1 MNKKLVAALTL
12 SALLLSTNSFAA
24 NETQKLDAI
33 KKLGLK
39 IDQSIN
45 KSNLK
50 DEIKLQNG
58 ITLKFDKEGKLIGID
73 ALSSTEKLLSGK
85 SDANFEDYLNSTISK
100 LQKDGYIP
108 KEYKL
113 VDKQD
118 ILDNGYKVVFEK
130 ENSFNVKNP
139 YNIITVS
146 FDKKTN
152 ELKTFNKIEKFE
164 VTKAPSVKIEDAK
177 KVAIEKLKGIKDF
190 DETKI
195 KSETTVVD
203 IDKLPTKFTQN
214 KGLAVSHVFEY
225 EGTKVYVDANTKEL
239 LGADKLKSNDDTQ
252 SKKQY
257 LVSRIYG
264 KDRIDTSIQ
273 IAKSYIKTSEFA
285 ILANQNNFPDSLSAT
300 VLSKKYNAPI
310 LLTDAIKADKGLIQ
324 EIKRLQTKYFVKI
337 GGEKSISNEVATQL
351 LPKESKVKSYKGADR
366 YATNAEII
374 KEFKDADTCIIAS
387 GENFADSLSIGAF
400 ATKNG
405 YPIVLVQKDKIND
418 VTKQALK
425 DSKIKKCY
433 IVGGENSVSKSLEK
447 ELPQVIE
454 RISGNDRYETSL
466 KIADKFYKDA
476 QGAYLASGEVFADSL
491 AINPIAAR
499 FDVPLIL
506 TPKDKLPQK
515 TQQYLEKSKIV
526 QVAIIGGEKTVSK
539 QIQQELAKTNPNV
552 ATSVTFTYTKDGK
565 KITRELTNAE
575 ANELAK
581 LMNENKKHVTGE
593 RLKSIF
599 DNYFTLVGANGKTKV
614 AVSVNIDKDE
624 VVIDDAI
631 LEKGAKLNK
640 DNDLAKQYIKFIENL
655 QQN

>member
-39 IDQSIN
+39 IDQSID

-58 ITLKFDKEGKLIGID
+58 VTLKFDKEGKLIGIN

-85 SDANFEDYLNSTISK
+85 SNDKFEDYLNSTISK

-113 VDKQD
+113 VDQQD

-152 ELKTFNKIEKFE
+152 ELKTFNKIEEFE
-164 VTKAPSVKIEDAK
+164 VAKAPSAKLEDAK

-214 KGLAVSHVFEY
+214 KGLTVSHVFEY

-239 LGADKLKSNDDTQ
+239 LGADKLKSNADTQ

-257 LVSRIYG
+257 VVSRIYG

-310 LLTDAIKADKGLIQ
+310 LLTDAIKAEKSLIQ

-351 LPKESKVKSYKGADR
+351 LPKGSKVKSYKGADR

-387 GENFADSLSIGAF
+387 GENFADSLSIGVF

-433 IVGGENSVSKSLEK
+433 IIGGENSVSKSLEK

-454 RISGNDRYETSL
+454 RIAGNDRYETSL

-515 TQQYLEKSKIV
+515 TLEYLDNSKIV

-539 QIQQELAKTNPNV
+539 QIQQGLAKTNPNV
-552 ATSVTFTYTKDGK
+552 ATSVKFTYTKDGK
-565 KITRELTNAE
+565 KVTRELTNAE

-614 AVSVNIDKDE
+614 AVSVNIEKDE

>member
-1 MNKKLVAALTL
+1 MNKKILAGVLLT
-12 SALLLSTNSFAA
+12 SLLIGSNSFAA
-24 NETQKLDAI
+24 NETKKLDAI
-33 KKLGLK
+33 EKLGLK
-39 IDQSIN
+39 IDQSID
-45 KSNLK
+45 KTNLA
-50 DEIKLQNG
+50 DEIKLQNK
-58 ITLKFDKEGKLIGID
+58 ITLKFDKEGKLIGIN

-85 SDANFEDYLNSTISK
+85 SDDKFEDYLNSTISK
-100 LQKDGYIP
+100 LKKEGYIP

-152 ELKTFNKIEKFE
+152 ELKTFNRIGDFE
-164 VTKAPSVKIEDAK
+164 VTKKPTAKLEDAK

-190 DETKI
+190 DETKV
-195 KSETTVVD
+195 KSETSVIN
-203 IDKLPTKFTQN
+203 IDNLPTKLTQN
-214 KGLAVSHVFEY
+214 KGLVVAYVFEY
-225 EGTKVYVDANTKEL
+225 EDTKVYVDANTKEL
-239 LGADKLKSNDDTQ
+239 LGADKLKSNGNTQ
-252 SKKQY
+252 STKPY

-310 LLTDAIKADKGLIQ
+310 LLTDSKVADKSLIQ

-337 GGEKSISNEVATQL
+337 GGEKSISNEVAKQL
-351 LPKESKVKSYKGADR
+351 LPEKSKVRSFKGADR

-387 GENFADSLSIGAF
+387 GENFADSLSIGAY

-405 YPIVLVQKDKIND
+405 YPIVLVQKNKIND

-433 IVGGENSVSKSLEK
+433 IVGGENSVSKSLEN

-454 RISGNDRYETSL
+454 RIAGNDRYETSL

-476 QGAYLASGEVFADSL
+476 EGAYLASGEVFADSL
-491 AINPIAAR
+491 AINPIAAK

-515 TQQYLEKSKIV
+515 TLEYLEKSKII

-539 QIQQELAKTNPNV
+539 QIQQELAKNNQEV
-552 ATSVTFTYTKDGK
+552 ATTVTFTYTKDGK
-565 KITRELTNAE
+565 KVTRELTNAE

-581 LMNENKKHVTGE
+581 LMKEHDKYVKDQ

-599 DNYFTLVGANGKTKV
+599 DNYFTLVGANGRTKV
-614 AVSVNIDKDE
+614 AVSVNIEKDG

-631 LEKGAKLNK
+631 LEKGATLNK
-640 DNDLAKQYIKFIENL
+640 DNELAKQYIKFIKNL
-655 QQN
+655 KQN

>member
-1 MNKKLVAALTL
+1 MNKKIIAGLMITATF
-12 SALLLSTNSFAA
+12 LSTTSLAS
-24 NETQKLDAI
+24 NES
-33 KKLGLK
+33 KKLETLKNFDLK
-39 IDQSIN
+39 IDEQID
-45 KSNLK
+45 KTNLK
-50 DEIKLQNG
+50 DEIVLQNG
-58 ITLKFDKEGKLIGID
+58 VRLKFDEKGNLIEYD
-73 ALSSTEKLLSGK
+73 ALNNTAKIRTRSV
-85 SDANFEDYLNSTISK
+85 DAKFEDYLNSTIAK

-152 ELKTFNKIEKFE
+152 ELKTFNKIGDFE
-164 VTKAPSVKIEDAK
+164 VTKKPTIKIEDAK
-177 KVAIEKLKGIKDF
+177 KVAIEKLKSIKDF

-195 KSETTVVD
+195 KSETSVIN
-203 IDKLPTKFTQN
+203 IDNLPTKFTKN
-214 KGLAVSHVFEY
+214 KGLVVAYVFEY
-225 EGTKVYVDANTKEL
+225 EDTKVYVDANTKEL
-239 LGADKLKSNDDTQ
+239 LGADKLKSNGNTK
-252 SKKQY
+252 STKPY
-257 LVSRIYG
+257 VVSRIYG

-300 VLSKKYNAPI
+300 VLSKKFNAPI
-310 LLTDAIKADKGLIQ
+310 LLTDSKVADKSLIQ

-337 GGEKSISNEVATQL
+337 GGEKSISNEVAKQL
-351 LPKESKVKSYKGADR
+351 LPEKSKVRSFKGADR

-387 GENFADSLSIGAF
+387 GENFADSLSIGAY

-405 YPIVLVQKDKIND
+405 YPIVLVQKNKIND

-454 RISGNDRYETSL
+454 RIAGNDRYETSL

-476 QGAYLASGEVFADSL
+476 EGAYLASGEVFADSL
-491 AINPIAAR
+491 AINPIAAK

-515 TQQYLEKSKIV
+515 TQEYLDNSKIV

-539 QIQQELAKTNPNV
+539 QIQQELAKNNQEV
-552 ATSVTFTYTKDGK
+552 ATTVTFTYTKDGK
-565 KITRELTNAE
+565 KVTRELTNAE

-581 LMNENKKHVTGE
+581 LMNEHDKYVKDQ

-599 DNYFTLVGANGKTKV
+599 NNYFTLVGANGRTKV
-614 AVSVNIDKDE
+614 AVSVNIEKDE

-631 LEKGAKLNK
+631 LEKGATLNK
-640 DNDLAKQYIKFIENL
+640 DNELAKQYIKFIENL
-655 QQN
+655 KQN

>member
-1 MNKKLVAALTL
+1 MNKKIIAGLMITATF
-12 SALLLSTNSFAA
+12 LSTTSLAS
-24 NETQKLDAI
+24 NES
-33 KKLGLK
+33 KKLETLKNFDLK
-39 IDQSIN
+39 IDEQID
-45 KSNLK
+45 KTNLK
-50 DEIKLQNG
+50 DEIVLQNG
-58 ITLKFDKEGKLIGID
+58 VRLKFDEKGNLIEYD
-73 ALSSTEKLLSGK
+73 ALNNTAKIRTRSV
-85 SDANFEDYLNSTISK
+85 DAKFEDYLNSTISK

-130 ENSFNVKNP
+130 ENSYNIKNP
-139 YNIITVS
+139 YNIITIS

-152 ELKTFNKIEKFE
+152 ELKTFNKIGDFE
-164 VTKAPSVKIEDAK
+164 ITKAPSVKIEDAK

-190 DETKI
+190 DETKV

-214 KGLAVSHVFEY
+214 KGLKVSYVFEY

-257 LVSRIYG
+257 VVSRIYG

-310 LLTDAIKADKGLIQ
+310 LLTDAIKADKSLIQ
-324 EIKRLQTKYFVKI
+324 EIKRLQTKNFIKI
-337 GGEKSISNEVATQL
+337 GGENSISNKVATEL
-351 LPKESKVKSYKGADR
+351 LPEGSKVRSFKGADR

-425 DSKIKKCY
+425 NSKIKKCY
-433 IVGGENSVSKSLEK
+433 IVGGEKSVSKSLEK
-447 ELPQVIE
+447 DLPQVTE
-454 RISGNDRYETSL
+454 RIAGNDRYETSL

-476 QGAYLASGEVFADSL
+476 QGAFLASGEVFADSL
-491 AINPIAAR
+491 AINPIAAK
-499 FDVPLIL
+499 FDAPLIL
-506 TPKDKLPQK
+506 TPKVKLPQK
-515 TQQYLEKSKIV
+515 TQEYLENSKIV
-526 QVAIIGGEKTVSK
+526 QIAIIGGEKTVSK
-539 QIQQELAKTNPNV
+539 QIQQELSKNNQEV

-565 KITRELTNAE
+565 KVTRELTNAE
-575 ANELAK
+575 TNELAK
-581 LMNENKKHVTGE
+581 LMNENKKYVTGE

-599 DNYFTLVGANGKTKV
+599 DNYFTLVGNNGKRKV
-614 AVSVNIDKDE
+614 AVSVNIEKDQ

-640 DNDLAKQYIKFIENL
+640 DNNLAKQYIKFIENL

>member
-1 MNKKLVAALTL
+1 MNKKILAGVLLT
-12 SALLLSTNSFAA
+12 SLLIGTNSFAA
-24 NETQKLDAI
+24 NETKKIDTLEDFGLKLDS
-33 KKLGLK
+33 KLDK
-39 IDQSIN
+39 T
-45 KSNLK
+45 NLA
-50 DEIKLQNG
+50 DEIKLENG
-58 ITLKFDKEGKLIGID
+58 VTLKFDKDGKLIGIN

-85 SDANFEDYLNSTISK
+85 SDEKFEDYKNKTLDMLK
-100 LQKDGYIP
+100 KEGYIP

-113 VDKQD
+113 VDEQD

-164 VTKAPSVKIEDAK
+164 VTKAPTAKLADAK
-177 KVAIEKLKGIKDF
+177 KVAIEKLKSIKDF
-190 DETKI
+190 DETKV
-195 KSETTVVD
+195 KSETSVIN
-203 IDKLPTKFTQN
+203 IDNLPTKFTKN
-214 KGLAVSHVFEY
+214 KGLVVAYVFEY

-239 LGADKLKSNDDTQ
+239 LGADKLKSNADTQ
-252 SKKQY
+252 STKPY
-257 LVSRIYG
+257 VVSRIYG

-300 VLSKKYNAPI
+300 VLSKKFNAPI
-310 LLTDAIKADKGLIQ
+310 LLTDAKKSDKSLIQ

-337 GGEKSISNEVATQL
+337 GGEKSISNEVAKQL
-351 LPKESKVKSYKGADR
+351 LPEKSKVRSFKGADR

-387 GENFADSLSIGAF
+387 GENFADSLSIGAY

-405 YPIVLVQKDKIND
+405 YPIVLVQKNKIND

-454 RISGNDRYETSL
+454 RIAGNDRYETSL

-476 QGAYLASGEVFADSL
+476 EGAYLASGEVFADSL
-491 AINPIAAR
+491 AINPIAAK

-515 TQQYLEKSKIV
+515 TLEYLEKSKII

-539 QIQQELAKTNPNV
+539 QIQQELAKNNQEV
-552 ATSVTFTYTKDGK
+552 ATTVTFTYTKDGK
-565 KITRELTNAE
+565 KVTRELTNAE

-581 LMNENKKHVTGE
+581 LMNEHDKYVKDQ

-599 DNYFTLVGANGKTKV
+599 NNYFTLVGANGRTKV
-614 AVSVNIDKDE
+614 AVSVNIEKDE
-624 VVIDDAI
+624 VEIDDAI
-631 LEKGAKLNK
+631 TEKGAILNK
-640 DNDLAKQYIKFIENL
+640 DNGLAKQYIKFIENL
-655 QQN
+655 KQN

>member
-1 MNKKLVAALTL
+1 MNKKILAGVLLT
-12 SALLLSTNSFAA
+12 SLLIGTNSFAA
-24 NETQKLDAI
+24 NETKKIDTLEDFGLKLDS
-33 KKLGLK
+33 KLDK
-39 IDQSIN
+39 T
-45 KSNLK
+45 NLA
-50 DEIKLQNG
+50 DEIKLENG
-58 ITLKFDKEGKLIGID
+58 VTLKFDKDGKLVLLDG
-73 ALSSTEKLLSGK
+73 LSAKADILKAK
-85 SDANFEDYLNSTISK
+85 SDEKFEDYLNNTIAK

-130 ENSFNVKNP
+130 ENSYNIKNP
-139 YNIITVS
+139 YNIITIS

-152 ELKTFNKIEKFE
+152 ELKTFNKIGNFE
-164 VTKAPSVKIEDAK
+164 VTKAPTVKLEDAK
-177 KVAIEKLKGIKDF
+177 KVAIEKLKSIKDF

-214 KGLAVSHVFEY
+214 KGLKVSYVFEY

-239 LGADKLKSNDDTQ
+239 LGADKLKSNDNTQ
-252 SKKQY
+252 STKPY
-257 LVSRIYG
+257 VVSRIYG

-310 LLTDAIKADKGLIQ
+310 LLTDAIRADKSLIQ

-337 GGEKSISNEVATQL
+337 GGEKSISNEVAKQL
-351 LPKESKVKSYKGADR
+351 LPEKSKVRSFKGADR

-387 GENFADSLSIGAF
+387 GENFADSLSIGAY

-433 IVGGENSVSKSLEK
+433 IVGGENSISKSLEK

-454 RISGNDRYETSL
+454 RIAGNDRYETSL

-476 QGAYLASGEVFADSL
+476 EGAYLASGEVFADSL
-491 AINPIAAR
+491 AINPIAAK

-515 TQQYLEKSKIV
+515 TLKYLEKSKII

-539 QIQQELAKTNPNV
+539 QIQQELAKNNQEV
-552 ATSVTFTYTKDGK
+552 ATTVTFTYTKDGK
-565 KITRELTNAE
+565 KVTRELTNAE

-581 LMNENKKHVTGE
+581 LMNEHDKYVKDQ

-599 DNYFTLVGANGKTKV
+599 DNYFTLVGANGRTKV
-614 AVSVNIDKDE
+614 AVSVNIEKNE

-631 LEKGAKLNK
+631 NEKGATLNK
-640 DNDLAKQYIKFIENL
+640 DNELAKQYIKFIENL
-655 QQN
+655 KQN

>member
-1 MNKKLVAALTL
+1 MNKKILAGVLLT
-12 SALLLSTNSFAA
+12 SLLIGTNSFAA
-24 NETQKLDAI
+24 NETKKIDTLEDFGLKLDS
-33 KKLGLK
+33 KLDK
-39 IDQSIN
+39 T
-45 KSNLK
+45 NLA
-50 DEIKLQNG
+50 DEIKLENG
-58 ITLKFDKEGKLIGID
+58 VTLKFDKDGKLVLLDG
-73 ALSSTEKLLSGK
+73 LSAKADILKAK
-85 SDANFEDYLNSTISK
+85 SDEKFEDYKNKTLDMLK
-100 LQKDGYIP
+100 KEGYIP

-152 ELKTFNKIEKFE
+152 ELKTFNRIGDFE
-164 VTKAPSVKIEDAK
+164 VTKAPTVKLADAK
-177 KVAIEKLKGIKDF
+177 KVAIEKLKSIKDF

-195 KSETTVVD
+195 KSETSVIN
-203 IDKLPTKFTQN
+203 IDNLPTKFTKN
-214 KGLAVSHVFEY
+214 KGLVVAYVFEY

-239 LGADKLKSNDDTQ
+239 LGADKLKSNSNTQ
-252 SKKQY
+252 STKPY
-257 LVSRIYG
+257 VVSRIYG

-300 VLSKKYNAPI
+300 VLSKKFNAPI
-310 LLTDAIKADKGLIQ
+310 LLTDSKVADKSLIQ

-337 GGEKSISNEVATQL
+337 GGEKSISNEVAKQL
-351 LPKESKVKSYKGADR
+351 LPEKSKVRSFKGADR

-387 GENFADSLSIGAF
+387 GENFADSLSIGAY

-405 YPIVLVQKDKIND
+405 YPIVLVQKNKIND

-454 RISGNDRYETSL
+454 RIAGNDRYETSL

-476 QGAYLASGEVFADSL
+476 EGAYLASGEVFADSL
-491 AINPIAAR
+491 AINPIAAK

-515 TQQYLEKSKIV
+515 TLEYLEKSKII

-539 QIQQELAKTNPNV
+539 QIQQELAKNNQEVVKT
-552 ATSVTFTYTKDGK
+552 VTFTYTKNGK
-565 KITRELTNAE
+565 KVTRELTNAE

-581 LMNENKKHVTGE
+581 LMNEHDKYVKDQ

-599 DNYFTLVGANGKTKV
+599 DNYFTLVGANGRTKV
-614 AVSVNIDKDE
+614 AVSVNIEKNE

-631 LEKGAKLNK
+631 LKKGATLNK
-640 DNDLAKQYIKFIENL
+640 DNELAKQYIKFIENL
-655 QQN
+655 KQN

>member
-1 MNKKLVAALTL
+1 MNKKILAGVLLT
-12 SALLLSTNSFAA
+12 SLLIGTNSFAA
-24 NETQKLDAI
+24 NETKKIDTLEDFGLKLDS
-33 KKLGLK
+33 KLDK
-39 IDQSIN
+39 T
-45 KSNLK
+45 NLA
-50 DEIKLQNG
+50 DEIKLENG
-58 ITLKFDKEGKLIGID
+58 VTLKFDKDGKLIGIN

-85 SDANFEDYLNSTISK
+85 SDEKFEDYKNKTLDMLK
-100 LQKDGYIP
+100 KEDYIP

-113 VDKQD
+113 VDEQD

-139 YNIITVS
+139 YNIITIS

-164 VTKAPSVKIEDAK
+164 VTKAPTAKLADAK
-177 KVAIEKLKGIKDF
+177 KVAIEKLKSIKDF
-190 DETKI
+190 DETKV
-195 KSETTVVD
+195 KSETSVIN
-203 IDKLPTKFTQN
+203 IDNLPTKFTKN
-214 KGLAVSHVFEY
+214 KGLVVAYVFEY
-225 EGTKVYVDANTKEL
+225 EDTKVYVDANTKEL
-239 LGADKLKSNDDTQ
+239 LGADKLKSNDNTQ
-252 SKKQY
+252 STKPY
-257 LVSRIYG
+257 VVSRIYG

-310 LLTDAIKADKGLIQ
+310 LLTDAKKSDKSLIQ

-337 GGEKSISNEVATQL
+337 GGEKSISNEVAKQL
-351 LPKESKVKSYKGADR
+351 LPEKSKVRSFKGADR

-387 GENFADSLSIGAF
+387 GENFADSLSIGAY

-405 YPIVLVQKDKIND
+405 YPIVLVQKNKIND

-454 RISGNDRYETSL
+454 RIAGNDRYETSL

-476 QGAYLASGEVFADSL
+476 EGAYLASGEVFADSL
-491 AINPIAAR
+491 AINPIAAK

-515 TQQYLEKSKIV
+515 TLEYLEKSKII
-526 QVAIIGGEKTVSK
+526 QVAIIGGQKTVSK
-539 QIQQELAKTNPNV
+539 QIQQKLAKNNQEV
-552 ATSVTFTYTKDGK
+552 ATTVTFTYTKDGK
-565 KITRELTNAE
+565 KVTRELTNAE

-581 LMNENKKHVTGE
+581 LMNEHDKYVKDQ

-599 DNYFTLVGANGKTKV
+599 NSYFTLVGANGRTKV
-614 AVSVNIDKDE
+614 AVSVNIEKDE

-631 LEKGAKLNK
+631 AEKGATLNK
-640 DNDLAKQYIKFIENL
+640 DNELAKQYIKFIKNL
-655 QQN
+655 KQN

>member
-39 IDQSIN
+39 IDQSID

-58 ITLKFDKEGKLIGID
+58 ITLKFDKDGKLIGIN

-85 SDANFEDYLNSTISK
+85 SDEKFEDYKNKTLDMLK
-100 LQKDGYIP
+100 KEGYIP

-113 VDKQD
+113 VDEQD

-164 VTKAPSVKIEDAK
+164 VTKAPTAKLEDAK

-214 KGLAVSHVFEY
+214 NGLKVSYVFEY

-239 LGADKLKSNDDTQ
+239 LGADKLKSNADTQ

-257 LVSRIYG
+257 VVSRIYG

-310 LLTDAIKADKGLIQ
+310 LLTDAIKADKSLIQ

-337 GGEKSISNEVATQL
+337 GGEKSISNEVAKQL
-351 LPKESKVKSYKGADR
+351 LPEKSKVRSFKGSDR

-387 GENFADSLSIGAF
+387 GEIFADSLSIGAF

-454 RISGNDRYETSL
+454 RIAGNDRYETSL

-515 TQQYLEKSKIV
+515 TQEYLENSKIV
-526 QVAIIGGEKTVSK
+526 QIAIIGGEKTVSK

-552 ATSVTFTYTKDGK
+552 ATSVKFTYTKDSK
-565 KITRELTNAE
+565 KVTRKLTNAE

-581 LMNENKKHVTGE
+581 LMNEHDKYVKDK

-599 DNYFTLVGANGKTKV
+599 DNYFTLVGANGRTKV
-614 AVSVNIDKDE
+614 AVSVNIEKNE

-631 LEKGAKLNK
+631 NEKGATLNK
-640 DNDLAKQYIKFIENL
+640 DNELAKQYIKFIENL
-655 QQN
+655 KQN

>member
-1 MNKKLVAALTL
+1 MNKKIVAALTL
-12 SALLLSTNSFAA
+12 SALLLSTNSFAS
-24 NETQKLDAI
+24 NEKQKLDAI
-33 KKLGLK
+33 EKLGLK
-39 IDQSIN
+39 IDQSID
-45 KSNLK
+45 KTNLA

-58 ITLKFDKEGKLIGID
+58 ITLKFDKEGKLVGID

-85 SDANFEDYLNSTISK
+85 SDDKFEDYLNNTIAK
-100 LQKDGYIP
+100 LKKDGYIP
-108 KEYKL
+108 EGYKL

-164 VTKAPSVKIEDAK
+164 VTKAPSVKLEDAK
-177 KVAIEKLKGIKDF
+177 KIAIEKLKSIKDF
-190 DETKI
+190 DETKVE
-195 KSETTVVD
+195 SETTVVD
-203 IDKLPTKFTQN
+203 IDKLPTKFAQN
-214 KGLAVSHVFEY
+214 KGLKVSYVFEY
-225 EGTKVYVDANTKEL
+225 EGTKVYVDANTNEL
-239 LGADKLKSNDDTQ
+239 LGADKLKSDDNTQ
-252 SKKQY
+252 STKQY
-257 LVSRIYG
+257 VVSRING

-273 IAKSYIKTSEFA
+273 IAKSYIKSSEFA

-310 LLTDAIKADKGLIQ
+310 LLTDATTADKGLIQ

-337 GGEKSISNEVATQL
+337 GGEKSINNEVATQL
-351 LPKESKVKSYKGADR
+351 LPEGSKVKSYKGADR

-387 GENFADSLSIGAF
+387 GENFADSLSIGAY

-405 YPIVLVQKDKIND
+405 YPIVLVQKNKIND

-454 RISGNDRYETSL
+454 RIAGNDRYETSL

-515 TQQYLEKSKIV
+515 TQQYLENSKII

-539 QIQQELAKTNPNV
+539 EIQQELAKNNPNV
-552 ATSVTFTYTKDGK
+552 ATSVKLTYTKDGK
-565 KITRELTNAE
+565 KVTRELTNAE

-599 DNYFTLVGANGKTKV
+599 DNYFTLVAANGKTKV
-614 AVSVNIDKDE
+614 AVSVNIEKDG

-631 LEKGAKLNK
+631 LEKGATLNK

-655 QQN
+655 HQN

>member
-12 SALLLSTNSFAA
+12 SALLLSTNSFAS

-39 IDQSIN
+39 IDQSID

-58 ITLKFDKEGKLIGID
+58 ITLKFDKEGKLIGIN

-85 SDANFEDYLNSTISK
+85 SNDKFEDYLNSTISK

-108 KEYKL
+108 EGYKL
-113 VDKQD
+113 VDRQD

-152 ELKTFNKIEKFE
+152 ELKTFNKIEEFE
-164 VTKAPSVKIEDAK
+164 VTKAPTIKIEDAK
-177 KVAIEKLKGIKDF
+177 KIAIEKLKGIKDF
-190 DETKI
+190 DETKV

-214 KGLAVSHVFEY
+214 KGLKVSYVFEY

-239 LGADKLKSNDDTQ
+239 LGADKLKSNANTQ
-252 SKKQY
+252 STKQY
-257 LVSRIYG
+257 VVSRIYG

-310 LLTDAIKADKGLIQ
+310 LLTDAIKADKSLIQ

-337 GGEKSISNEVATQL
+337 GGEKSISNEVAIQL
-351 LPKESKVKSYKGADR
+351 LPEKSKVKSYKGADR

-387 GENFADSLSIGAF
+387 GENFADSLSIGAY

-454 RISGNDRYETSL
+454 RIAGNDRYETSL

-515 TQQYLEKSKIV
+515 TQEYLDNSKIV
-526 QVAIIGGEKTVSK
+526 QIAIIGGEKTVSK

-552 ATSVTFTYTKDGK
+552 ATSVKFTYTKDGK

-581 LMNENKKHVTGE
+581 LMNEHEKYVTGE

-614 AVSVNIDKDE
+614 AVSVNIEKDE

-631 LEKGAKLNK
+631 LKKGATLNK

>member
-12 SALLLSTNSFAA
+12 SALLLSTNSFAS
-24 NETQKLDAI
+24 NEKQKLDAI
-33 KKLGLK
+33 EKLGLK
-39 IDQSIN
+39 IDQSID
-45 KSNLK
+45 KTNLA

-58 ITLKFDKEGKLIGID
+58 ITLKFDKEGKLVGID

-85 SDANFEDYLNSTISK
+85 SDDKFEDYLNNTIAK
-100 LQKDGYIP
+100 LKKDGYIP
-108 KEYKL
+108 EGYKL

-164 VTKAPSVKIEDAK
+164 VTKAPSVKLEDAK
-177 KVAIEKLKGIKDF
+177 KIAIEKLKSIKDF
-190 DETKI
+190 DETKVE
-195 KSETTVVD
+195 SETTVVD
-203 IDKLPTKFTQN
+203 IDKLPTKFAQN
-214 KGLAVSHVFEY
+214 KGLKVSYVFEY
-225 EGTKVYVDANTKEL
+225 EGTKVYVDANTNEL
-239 LGADKLKSNDDTQ
+239 LGADKLKSDDNTQ
-252 SKKQY
+252 STKQY
-257 LVSRIYG
+257 VVSRING

-273 IAKSYIKTSEFA
+273 IAKSYIKSSEFA

-310 LLTDAIKADKGLIQ
+310 LLTDATTADKGLIQ

-351 LPKESKVKSYKGADR
+351 LPEGSKVKSYKGADR

-387 GENFADSLSIGAF
+387 GENFADSLSIGAY

-405 YPIVLVQKDKIND
+405 YPIVLVQKNKIND

-454 RISGNDRYETSL
+454 RIAGNDRYETSL

-515 TQQYLEKSKIV
+515 TQQYLENSKII

-539 QIQQELAKTNPNV
+539 EIQQELAKNNPNV
-552 ATSVTFTYTKDGK
+552 ATSVKLTYTKDGK
-565 KITRELTNAE
+565 KVTRELTNAE

-599 DNYFTLVGANGKTKV
+599 DNYFTLVAANGKTKV
-614 AVSVNIDKDE
+614 AVSVNIEKDG

-631 LEKGAKLNK
+631 LEKGATLNK

-655 QQN
+655 HQN

>member
-1 MNKKLVAALTL
+1 MNKKIVAALTL

-24 NETQKLDAI
+24 NETQKLDAM

-39 IDQSIN
+39 INQSID
-45 KSNLK
+45 KTNLA

-58 ITLKFDKEGKLIGID
+58 ITLKFDKEGKLIGIN

-85 SDANFEDYLNSTISK
+85 SNDKFEDYLNSTISK

-113 VDKQD
+113 VDQQD

-152 ELKTFNKIEKFE
+152 ELKTFNKIEEFE
-164 VTKAPSVKIEDAK
+164 VTKKPTIKIEDAK
-177 KVAIEKLKGIKDF
+177 KVAIEKLKSIKDF
-190 DETKI
+190 DETKV
-195 KSETTVVD
+195 KSETSVIN
-203 IDKLPTKFTQN
+203 IDNLPTKFTQN
-214 KGLAVSHVFEY
+214 KGLKVSYVFEY

-239 LGADKLKSNDDTQ
+239 LGADKLKSNADTQ

-257 LVSRIYG
+257 VVSRIYG

-310 LLTDAIKADKGLIQ
+310 LLTDAIKADKSLIQ

-337 GGEKSISNEVATQL
+337 GGEKSISNEVAKQL
-351 LPKESKVKSYKGADR
+351 LPEKSKVRSFKGADR

-447 ELPQVIE
+447 ELPKVIE
-454 RISGNDRYETSL
+454 RIAGNDRYETSL
-466 KIADKFYKDA
+466 KIADKFYKNA

-515 TQQYLEKSKIV
+515 TLEYLGKSKII

-552 ATSVTFTYTKDGK
+552 ATTVTFTYKKDGK
-565 KITRELTNAE
+565 KVTRELTNAE
-575 ANELAK
+575 ANQLAK
-581 LMNENKKHVTGE
+581 LMNEHEKYVTGE

-599 DNYFTLVGANGKTKV
+599 DNYFTLVGANGRTKV
-614 AVSVNIDKDE
+614 AVSVNIGKDE

-631 LEKGAKLNK
+631 LEKGATLNK
-640 DNDLAKQYIKFIENL
+640 DNELAKQYIKFIENL

>member
-1 MNKKLVAALTL
+1 MNKKILAGVLLT
-12 SALLLSTNSFAA
+12 SLLIGTNSFAA
-24 NETQKLDAI
+24 NETKKIDTLEDFGLKLDS
-33 KKLGLK
+33 KLDK
-39 IDQSIN
+39 T
-45 KSNLK
+45 NLA
-50 DEIKLQNG
+50 DEIKLENG
-58 ITLKFDKEGKLIGID
+58 VTLKFDKDGKLIGIN

-85 SDANFEDYLNSTISK
+85 SDEKFEDYKNKTLDMLK
-100 LQKDGYIP
+100 KEGYIP

-113 VDKQD
+113 VDEQD

-164 VTKAPSVKIEDAK
+164 VTNAPTAKLEDAK
-177 KVAIEKLKGIKDF
+177 KVAIEKLKSIKGF
-190 DETKI
+190 DETKV
-195 KSETTVVD
+195 KSETSVIN
-203 IDKLPTKFTQN
+203 IDNLPTKFTKN
-214 KGLAVSHVFEY
+214 KGLVVAYVFEY

-239 LGADKLKSNDDTQ
+239 LGADKLKSTANTQ
-252 SKKQY
+252 STKPY
-257 LVSRIYG
+257 VVSRIYG

-300 VLSKKYNAPI
+300 VLSKKFNAPI
-310 LLTDAIKADKGLIQ
+310 LLTDAKKSDKSLIQ

-337 GGEKSISNEVATQL
+337 GGEKSISNEVAKQL
-351 LPKESKVKSYKGADR
+351 LPEKSKVRSFKGADR

-387 GENFADSLSIGAF
+387 GENFADSLSIGAY

-405 YPIVLVQKDKIND
+405 YPIVLVQKNKIND

-454 RISGNDRYETSL
+454 RIAGNDRYETSL

-476 QGAYLASGEVFADSL
+476 EGAYLASGEVFADSL
-491 AINPIAAR
+491 AINPIAAK

-515 TQQYLEKSKIV
+515 TLEYLEKSKII

-539 QIQQELAKTNPNV
+539 QIQQELAKNNQEV
-552 ATSVTFTYTKDGK
+552 ATTVTFTYTKDGK
-565 KITRELTNAE
+565 KVTRELTNSE
-575 ANELAK
+575 ANQLAK
-581 LMNENKKHVTGE
+581 LMNEHDKYVKDQ

-599 DNYFTLVGANGKTKV
+599 DNYFTLVGANGRTKV
-614 AVSVNIDKDE
+614 AVSVNIEKDE

-631 LEKGAKLNK
+631 NEKGATLKK
-640 DNDLAKQYIKFIENL
+640 DNELAKQYIKFIEKL
-655 QQN
+655 KQN

>member
-1 MNKKLVAALTL
+1 MNKKILAGVLLT
-12 SALLLSTNSFAA
+12 SLLIGTNSFAA
-24 NETQKLDAI
+24 NEKQKLDAI
-33 KKLGLK
+33 EKLGLK
-39 IDQSIN
+39 IDQSID
-45 KSNLK
+45 KTNLA
-50 DEIKLQNG
+50 DEIKLQNK
-58 ITLKFDKEGKLIGID
+58 ITLKFDKDGKLIGID

-85 SDANFEDYLNSTISK
+85 SNAKFEDYLNSTISK

-130 ENSFNVKNP
+130 ENSYNIKNP

-152 ELKTFNKIEKFE
+152 ELKTFNRIGDFE
-164 VTKAPSVKIEDAK
+164 VTKAPTVKLADAK
-177 KVAIEKLKGIKDF
+177 KVAIEKLKSIKDF

-195 KSETTVVD
+195 KSETSVIN
-203 IDKLPTKFTQN
+203 IDNLPTKFTKN
-214 KGLAVSHVFEY
+214 KGLVVAYVFEY

-239 LGADKLKSNDDTQ
+239 LGADKLKSNSNTQ
-252 SKKQY
+252 STKPY
-257 LVSRIYG
+257 VVSRIYG

-300 VLSKKYNAPI
+300 VLSKKFNAPI
-310 LLTDAIKADKGLIQ
+310 LLTDSKVADKSLIQ

-337 GGEKSISNEVATQL
+337 GGEKSISNEVAKQL
-351 LPKESKVKSYKGADR
+351 LPEKSKVRSFKGADR

-387 GENFADSLSIGAF
+387 GENFADSLSIGAY

-405 YPIVLVQKDKIND
+405 YPIVLVQKNKIND

-454 RISGNDRYETSL
+454 RIAGNDRYETSL

-476 QGAYLASGEVFADSL
+476 EGAYLASGEVFADSL
-491 AINPIAAR
+491 AINPIAAK

-515 TQQYLEKSKIV
+515 TLEYLEKSKII

-539 QIQQELAKTNPNV
+539 QIQQELAKNNQEV
-552 ATSVTFTYTKDGK
+552 ATTVTFTYTKDGK
-565 KITRELTNAE
+565 KVTRELTNAE

-581 LMNENKKHVTGE
+581 LMNEHDKYVKDQ

-599 DNYFTLVGANGKTKV
+599 NNYFTLVGANGRTKV
-614 AVSVNIDKDE
+614 AVSVNIEKDE
-624 VVIDDAI
+624 VEIDDAI
-631 LEKGAKLNK
+631 TEKGAILNK
-640 DNDLAKQYIKFIENL
+640 DNGLAKQYIKFIENL
-655 QQN
+655 KQN

>member
-24 NETQKLDAI
+24 NEIQKLDAI

-39 IDQSIN
+39 IDQSID

-73 ALSSTEKLLSGK
+73 ALSSTEKLFSGK
-85 SDANFEDYLNSTISK
+85 SDDKFEHYLNSTISK

-113 VDKQD
+113 VDQQD

-152 ELKTFNKIEKFE
+152 ELKNFNKIGDFE
-164 VTKAPSVKIEDAK
+164 VTKKPSVKIEDAK

-190 DETKI
+190 DESKV
-195 KSETTVVD
+195 KSETSVIN
-203 IDKLPTKFTQN
+203 IDTLSTKFTQS
-214 KGLAVSHVFEY
+214 KGLVVAYVFEY
-225 EGTKVYVDANTKEL
+225 EDTKVYVDANTKEF
-239 LGADKLKSNDDTQ
+239 LGADKLKANTE
-252 SKKQY
+252 KQFI
-257 LVSRIYG
+257 VSRING

-310 LLTDAIKADKGLIQ
+310 LLTDAIKADKSLIQ

-337 GGEKSISNEVATQL
+337 GGEKSISNEVAKQL
-351 LPKESKVKSYKGADR
+351 LPEKSKVKSYKGADR

-374 KEFKDADTCIIAS
+374 KEFNDADTCIIAS
-387 GENFADSLSIGAF
+387 GENFADSLSIGAY

-425 DSKIKKCY
+425 NTKIKKCY

-454 RISGNDRYETSL
+454 RIAGNDRYETSL

-515 TQQYLEKSKIV
+515 TQEYLDNSKIV
-526 QVAIIGGEKTVSK
+526 QIAIIGGEKTVSK

-552 ATSVTFTYTKDGK
+552 ATSVKFTYTKDGK
-565 KITRELTNAE
+565 KVTRELTNAE

-581 LMNENKKHVTGE
+581 LMNENKKYVTDQ

-614 AVSVNIDKDE
+614 AVSVNIEKDE

-631 LEKGAKLNK
+631 TEKGATLNK
-640 DNDLAKQYIKFIENL
+640 DNDLAKQYIKFIKNL

>member
-1 MNKKLVAALTL
+1 MNKKIIAGLIITATF
-12 SALLLSTNSFAA
+12 LSTTSLAT
-24 NETQKLDAI
+24 NES
-33 KKLGLK
+33 KKLETLKNFDLK
-39 IDQSIN
+39 IDEQID
-45 KSNLK
+45 KTNLK
-50 DEIKLQNG
+50 DEIVLQNG
-58 ITLKFDKEGKLIGID
+58 VRLKFDEKGNLIEYD
-73 ALSSTEKLLSGK
+73 ALNNTAKIRTRSV
-85 SDANFEDYLNSTISK
+85 DAKFEDYLNSTISK

-152 ELKTFNKIEKFE
+152 ELKTFNKIGDFD
-164 VTKAPSVKIEDAK
+164 VTKAPTIKLEDAK
-177 KVAIEKLKGIKDF
+177 KVAIDKLKSIKDF
-190 DETKI
+190 DESKV

-214 KGLAVSHVFEY
+214 KGLKVSYVFEY
-225 EGTKVYVDANTKEL
+225 EDTKVYVDANTKEL
-239 LGADKLKSNDDTQ
+239 LGADKLKTNENTQ
-252 SKKQY
+252 STKPY
-257 LVSRIYG
+257 VVSRIYG

-300 VLSKKYNAPI
+300 VLSKKFNAPI
-310 LLTDAIKADKGLIQ
+310 LLTDANTADKSLIQ
-324 EIKRLQTKYFVKI
+324 EIKRLQTKYFIKI
-337 GGEKSISNEVATQL
+337 GGENSISNKVASEL
-351 LPKESKVKSYKGADR
+351 LPEGSKVRSFKGADR

-425 DSKIKKCY
+425 NSKIKKCY

-454 RISGNDRYETSL
+454 RIAGNDRYETSL

-491 AINPIAAR
+491 AINPIAAK

-506 TPKDKLPQK
+506 TQKDKLPQK
-515 TQQYLEKSKIV
+515 TQEYLENSKIV
-526 QVAIIGGEKTVSK
+526 QIAIIGGEKTVSK

-552 ATSVTFTYTKDGK
+552 ATTVKFTYTKKGK
-565 KITRELTNAE
+565 KVTKELTSSE
-575 ANELAK
+575 KNELAR
-581 LMNENKKHVTGE
+581 LMNENKKYVTDQ

-599 DNYFTLVGANGKTKV
+599 DNYFTLVGNNGKRKV
-614 AVSVNIDKDE
+614 AVSVNIEKDG

-631 LEKGAKLNK
+631 LEKGATLNK
-640 DNDLAKQYIKFIENL
+640 DHELAKQYIKFIENL
-655 QQN
+655 H

>member
-1 MNKKLVAALTL
+1 MNKKIVAALTL
-12 SALLLSTNSFAA
+12 SALLLSTNSFAS
-24 NETQKLDAI
+24 NEKQKLDAI
-33 KKLGLK
+33 EKLGLK
-39 IDQSIN
+39 IDQSID
-45 KSNLK
+45 KTNLA

-58 ITLKFDKEGKLIGID
+58 ITLKFDKEGKLVGID

-85 SDANFEDYLNSTISK
+85 SDDKFEDYLNNTIAK
-100 LQKDGYIP
+100 LKKDGYIP
-108 KEYKL
+108 EGYKL

-164 VTKAPSVKIEDAK
+164 VTKAPSVKLEDAK
-177 KVAIEKLKGIKDF
+177 KIAIEKLKSIKDF
-190 DETKI
+190 DETKVE
-195 KSETTVVD
+195 SETTVVD
-203 IDKLPTKFTQN
+203 IDKLPTKFAQN
-214 KGLAVSHVFEY
+214 KGLKVSYVFEY
-225 EGTKVYVDANTKEL
+225 EGTKVYVDANTNEL
-239 LGADKLKSNDDTQ
+239 LGADKLKSDDNTQ
-252 SKKQY
+252 STKQY
-257 LVSRIYG
+257 VVSRING

-273 IAKSYIKTSEFA
+273 IAKSYIKSSEFA

-300 VLSKKYNAPI
+300 VLSKKDNAPI
-310 LLTDAIKADKGLIQ
+310 LLTDATTADKGLIQ

-351 LPKESKVKSYKGADR
+351 LPEGSKVKSYKGADR

-387 GENFADSLSIGAF
+387 GENFADSLSIGAY

-405 YPIVLVQKDKIND
+405 YPIVLVQKNKIND

-454 RISGNDRYETSL
+454 RIAGNDRYETSL

-515 TQQYLEKSKIV
+515 TQQYLENSKII
-526 QVAIIGGEKTVSK
+526 QVAIIGGEKTVFK
-539 QIQQELAKTNPNV
+539 EIQQELAKNNPNV
-552 ATSVTFTYTKDGK
+552 ATSVKLTYTKDGK
-565 KITRELTNAE
+565 KVTRELTNAE

-599 DNYFTLVGANGKTKV
+599 DNYFTLVAANGKTKV
-614 AVSVNIDKDE
+614 AVSVNIEKDG

-631 LEKGAKLNK
+631 LEKGATLNK

-655 QQN
+655 HQN

>member
-1 MNKKLVAALTL
+1 MNKKIVAALTL
-12 SALLLSTNSFAA
+12 SALLLSTNSFAS
-24 NETQKLDAI
+24 NEKQKLDAI
-33 KKLGLK
+33 EKLGLK
-39 IDQSIN
+39 IDQSID
-45 KSNLK
+45 KTNLA

-58 ITLKFDKEGKLIGID
+58 ITLKFDKEGKLVGID

-85 SDANFEDYLNSTISK
+85 SDDKFEDYLNNTIAK
-100 LQKDGYIP
+100 LKKDGYIP
-108 KEYKL
+108 EGYKL

-146 FDKKTN
+146 FEKKTN

-164 VTKAPSVKIEDAK
+164 VTKAPSVKLEDAK
-177 KVAIEKLKGIKDF
+177 KIAIEKLKSIKDF
-190 DETKI
+190 DETKVE
-195 KSETTVVD
+195 SETTVVD
-203 IDKLPTKFTQN
+203 IDKLPTKFAQN
-214 KGLAVSHVFEY
+214 KGLKVSYVFEY
-225 EGTKVYVDANTKEL
+225 EGTKVYVDANTNEL
-239 LGADKLKSNDDTQ
+239 LGADKLKSDDNTQ
-252 SKKQY
+252 STKQY
-257 LVSRIYG
+257 VVSRING

-273 IAKSYIKTSEFA
+273 IAKSYIKSSEFA

-300 VLSKKYNAPI
+300 VLSKKDNAPI
-310 LLTDAIKADKGLIQ
+310 LLTDATTADKGLIQ

-351 LPKESKVKSYKGADR
+351 LPEGSKVKSYKGADR

-387 GENFADSLSIGAF
+387 GENFADSLSIGAY

-405 YPIVLVQKDKIND
+405 YPIVLVQKNKIND

-454 RISGNDRYETSL
+454 RIAGNDRYETSL

-515 TQQYLEKSKIV
+515 TQQYLENSKII
-526 QVAIIGGEKTVSK
+526 QVAIIGGEKTVFK
-539 QIQQELAKTNPNV
+539 EIQQELAKNNPNV
-552 ATSVTFTYTKDGK
+552 ATSVKLTYTKDGK
-565 KITRELTNAE
+565 KVTRELTNAE

-599 DNYFTLVGANGKTKV
+599 DNYFTLVAANGKTKV
-614 AVSVNIDKDE
+614 AVSVNIEKDG

-631 LEKGAKLNK
+631 LEKGATLNK

-655 QQN
+655 HQN

>member
-1 MNKKLVAALTL
+1 MNKKIIVGLMITATF
-12 SALLLSTNSFAA
+12 LSTTSLAS
-24 NETQKLDAI
+24 NES
-33 KKLGLK
+33 KKLETLKNFDLK
-39 IDQSIN
+39 IDEQIDKN
-45 KSNLK
+45 NLK
-50 DEIKLQNG
+50 DEIVLQNG
-58 ITLKFDKEGKLIGID
+58 VRLKFDEKGNLIEYD
-73 ALSSTEKLLSGK
+73 ALNNTAKIRTRSV
-85 SDANFEDYLNSTISK
+85 DANFGDYLNSTIAK

-108 KEYKL
+108 KKYKL

-139 YNIITVS
+139 YNIIIVS

-164 VTKAPSVKIEDAK
+164 VTKAPTAKLEDAK
-177 KVAIEKLKGIKDF
+177 KVAIEKLKSIKDF
-190 DETKI
+190 DETKV
-195 KSETTVVD
+195 KSETSVIN
-203 IDKLPTKFTQN
+203 IDNLSTKFTKN
-214 KGLAVSHVFEY
+214 KGLVVAYVFEY
-225 EGTKVYVDANTKEL
+225 EDTKVYVDANTKEL
-239 LGADKLKSNDDTQ
+239 LGEDKLKSDDNTQ
-252 SKKQY
+252 STKQY
-257 LVSRIYG
+257 VVSRIYG

-273 IAKSYIKTSEFA
+273 IAKSYIKSSEFA

-300 VLSKKYNAPI
+300 VLSKKFNAPI
-310 LLTDAIKADKGLIQ
+310 LLTDAKTADKGLIQ

-337 GGEKSISNEVATQL
+337 GGEKSISNEVAKQL
-351 LPKESKVKSYKGADR
+351 LPEKSKVRSFKGADR

-387 GENFADSLSIGAF
+387 GENFADSLSIGAY

-405 YPIVLVQKDKIND
+405 YPIVLVQKNKIND

-433 IVGGENSVSKSLEK
+433 IVGGENSISKSLEK

-454 RISGNDRYETSL
+454 RIAGNDRYETSL

-476 QGAYLASGEVFADSL
+476 EGAYLASGEVFADSL
-491 AINPIAAR
+491 AINPIAAK

-515 TQQYLEKSKIV
+515 TLEYLEKSKII

-552 ATSVTFTYTKDGK
+552 VTSVKFTYTKDGK
-565 KITRELTNAE
+565 KVTRELTNAE
-575 ANELAK
+575 AKVLSK
-581 LMNENKKHVTGE
+581 LMKEHDKYVKDQ

-599 DNYFTLVGANGKTKV
+599 DNYFTLVGANGRTKV
-614 AVSVNIDKDE
+614 AVSVNIEKDE

-631 LEKGAKLNK
+631 TEKGATLNK
-640 DNDLAKQYIKFIENL
+640 DNELAKQYIKFIENL
-655 QQN
+655 KQN

>member
-1 MNKKLVAALTL
+1 MNKKILAGVLLT
-12 SALLLSTNSFAA
+12 SLLIGTNSFAA
-24 NETQKLDAI
+24 NETKKIDTLEDFGLKLDS
-33 KKLGLK
+33 KLDK
-39 IDQSIN
+39 T
-45 KSNLK
+45 NLA
-50 DEIKLQNG
+50 DEIKLENG
-58 ITLKFDKEGKLIGID
+58 VTLKFDKDGKLVLLDG
-73 ALSSTEKLLSGK
+73 LSAKADILKAK
-85 SDANFEDYLNSTISK
+85 SDEKFEDYKNKTLDMLK
-100 LQKDGYIP
+100 KEGYIP

-113 VDKQD
+113 VDKQN

-152 ELKTFNKIEKFE
+152 EFKTFNKIEDFE
-164 VTKAPSVKIEDAK
+164 VTKAPTAKLEDAK
-177 KVAIEKLKGIKDF
+177 KVAIEKLKSIKDF
-190 DETKI
+190 DETKV
-195 KSETTVVD
+195 KSETSVIN
-203 IDKLPTKFTQN
+203 IDNLPTKFTKN
-214 KGLAVSHVFEY
+214 KGLVVAYVFEY

-239 LGADKLKSNDDTQ
+239 LGADKLKSNADTQ
-252 SKKQY
+252 STKPY
-257 LVSRIYG
+257 VVSRIYG

-310 LLTDAIKADKGLIQ
+310 LLTDAKKSDKSLIQ

-337 GGEKSISNEVATQL
+337 GGEKSISNKVAKQL
-351 LPKESKVKSYKGADR
+351 LPEKSKVRSFKGADR

-387 GENFADSLSIGAF
+387 GENFADSLSIGAY

-405 YPIVLVQKDKIND
+405 YPIVLVQKNKIND

-425 DSKIKKCY
+425 NSKIKKCY

-454 RISGNDRYETSL
+454 RIAGNDRYETSL

-476 QGAYLASGEVFADSL
+476 EGAYLASGEVFADSL
-491 AINPIAAR
+491 AINPIAAK

-515 TQQYLEKSKIV
+515 TLEYLEKSKII

-539 QIQQELAKTNPNV
+539 QIQQELAKNNQEV
-552 ATSVTFTYTKDGK
+552 ATSVKFTYTKDGK
-565 KITRELTNAE
+565 KVTRELTNAE

-581 LMNENKKHVTGE
+581 LMNEHEKYVTGE

-631 LEKGAKLNK
+631 TEKGATLSK

>member
-1 MNKKLVAALTL
+1 MNKKLVASLTL

-39 IDQSIN
+39 IDQSID

-73 ALSSTEKLLSGK
+73 ALSSTEKLFSGK
-85 SDANFEDYLNSTISK
+85 SDDKFEDYLNSTISK

-113 VDKQD
+113 VDQQD

-152 ELKTFNKIEKFE
+152 ELKTFNKIGDFE
-164 VTKAPSVKIEDAK
+164 VTKAPTVKLEDAK
-177 KVAIEKLKGIKDF
+177 KIATDKLKSIKDF
-190 DETKI
+190 DESKV
-195 KSETTVVD
+195 KSETSVIN
-203 IDKLPTKFTQN
+203 IDTLSTKFTQS
-214 KGLAVSHVFEY
+214 KGLVVAYVFEY
-225 EGTKVYVDANTKEL
+225 EDTKVYVDANTKEF
-239 LGADKLKSNDDTQ
+239 LGADKLKANTE
-252 SKKQY
+252 KQFI
-257 LVSRIYG
+257 VSRIYG

-310 LLTDAIKADKGLIQ
+310 LLTDAIKADKSLIQ

-337 GGEKSISNEVATQL
+337 GGEKSISNEVAKQL
-351 LPKESKVKSYKGADR
+351 LPEKSKVRSFKGADR

-387 GENFADSLSIGAF
+387 GENFADSLSIGAY

-405 YPIVLVQKDKIND
+405 YPIVLVQKNKIND

-454 RISGNDRYETSL
+454 RIAGNDRYETSL

-515 TQQYLEKSKIV
+515 TQEYLDNSKIV
-526 QVAIIGGEKTVSK
+526 QIAIIGGEKTVSK
-539 QIQQELAKTNPNV
+539 QIQQELAKNNQEV
-552 ATSVTFTYTKDGK
+552 ATSVKFTYTKDGK
-565 KITRELTNAE
+565 KVTRELTNAE

-581 LMNENKKHVTGE
+581 LMNEHEKYVTGE

-614 AVSVNIDKDE
+614 AVSVNIEKDE

-631 LEKGAKLNK
+631 TEKGATLNK

>member
-1 MNKKLVAALTL
+1 MNKKIVAALTL
-12 SALLLSTNSFAA
+12 SALLLSTNSFAS
-24 NETQKLDAI
+24 NEKQKLDAI
-33 KKLGLK
+33 EKLGLK
-39 IDQSIN
+39 IDQSID
-45 KSNLK
+45 KTNLA

-58 ITLKFDKEGKLIGID
+58 ITLKFDKEGKLVGID

-85 SDANFEDYLNSTISK
+85 SDDKFEDYLNNTIAK
-100 LQKDGYIP
+100 LKKDGYIP
-108 KEYKL
+108 EGYKL

-164 VTKAPSVKIEDAK
+164 VTKAPTAKLEDAK
-177 KVAIEKLKGIKDF
+177 KIAIEKLKSIKDF
-190 DETKI
+190 DETKVE
-195 KSETTVVD
+195 SETTVVD
-203 IDKLPTKFTQN
+203 IDKLPTKFAQN
-214 KGLAVSHVFEY
+214 KGLKVSYVFEY

-239 LGADKLKSNDDTQ
+239 LGADKLKSNADTQ

-257 LVSRIYG
+257 VVSRIYG

-273 IAKSYIKTSEFA
+273 IAKSYIKSSEFA

-310 LLTDAIKADKGLIQ
+310 LLTDAIKADKSLIQ

-351 LPKESKVKSYKGADR
+351 LPEGSKVKSYKGADR

-387 GENFADSLSIGAF
+387 GENFADSLSIGAY

-405 YPIVLVQKDKIND
+405 YPIVLVQKNKIND

-454 RISGNDRYETSL
+454 RIAGNDRYETSL

-476 QGAYLASGEVFADSL
+476 QGAYLTSGEVFADSL

-499 FDVPLIL
+499 FNVPLIL

-515 TQQYLEKSKIV
+515 TQAYLEKSKIV
-526 QVAIIGGEKTVSK
+526 QIAIIGGEKTVSK

-552 ATSVTFTYTKDGK
+552 ATSVKFTYTKDGK

-581 LMNENKKHVTGE
+581 LMNEHDKYVKDL

-599 DNYFTLVGANGKTKV
+599 DNYFTLVGANGRTKV
-614 AVSVNIDKDE
+614 AVSVNIEKDE

-631 LEKGAKLNK
+631 TEKGATLNK
-640 DNDLAKQYIKFIENL
+640 DNELAKQYIKFIENL
-655 QQN
+655 KQN

>member
-1 MNKKLVAALTL
+1 MNKKIVAALTL

-39 IDQSIN
+39 IDQSID

-73 ALSSTEKLLSGK
+73 ALSSTEKLFSGK
-85 SDANFEDYLNSTISK
+85 SDDKFEDYLNSTISK

-130 ENSFNVKNP
+130 ENPYNVKNP

-152 ELKTFNKIEKFE
+152 ELKTFNKIGDFE
-164 VTKAPSVKIEDAK
+164 VTKKPTIKLEDAK
-177 KVAIEKLKGIKDF
+177 KIATDKLKSIKDF
-190 DETKI
+190 DESKV
-195 KSETTVVD
+195 KSETSVIN
-203 IDKLPTKFTQN
+203 IDTLSTKFTQS
-214 KGLAVSHVFEY
+214 KGLVVAYVFEY
-225 EGTKVYVDANTKEL
+225 EDTKVYVDANTKEF
-239 LGADKLKSNDDTQ
+239 LGADKLKANTE
-252 SKKQY
+252 KQFI
-257 LVSRIYG
+257 VSRIYG

-310 LLTDAIKADKGLIQ
+310 LLTDAIKADKSLIQ

-337 GGEKSISNEVATQL
+337 GGEKSISNEVAIQL
-351 LPKESKVKSYKGADR
+351 LPEKSKVKSYKGADR

-374 KEFKDADTCIIAS
+374 KEFKNADTCIIAS

-454 RISGNDRYETSL
+454 RIAGNDRYETSL

-491 AINPIAAR
+491 AINPIASR

-515 TQQYLEKSKIV
+515 TLEYLDNSKIV
-526 QVAIIGGEKTVSK
+526 QIAIIGGEKTVSK

-552 ATSVTFTYTKDGK
+552 ATSVKFTYTKDGK
-565 KITRELTNAE
+565 KVTRELTNAE

-581 LMNENKKHVTGE
+581 LMNEHEKYVTGE

-599 DNYFTLVGANGKTKV
+599 DNYFTLVSANGKTKV
-614 AVSVNIDKDE
+614 AVSVNIEKDE

-631 LEKGAKLNK
+631 LEKGATLNK
-640 DNDLAKQYIKFIENL
+640 DNELAKQYIKFIENL

>member
-1 MNKKLVAALTL
+1 MNKKILAGVLLT
-12 SALLLSTNSFAA
+12 SLLIGTNSFAA
-24 NETQKLDAI
+24 NETKKIDTLKDFGLKLDS
-33 KKLGLK
+33 KLDK
-39 IDQSIN
+39 T
-45 KSNLK
+45 NLA
-50 DEIKLQNG
+50 DEIKLENG
-58 ITLKFDKEGKLIGID
+58 VTLKFDKDGKLVLLNG
-73 ALSSTEKLLSGK
+73 LSAKADILKAK
-85 SDANFEDYLNSTISK
+85 SDEKFEDYKNKTLDMLK
-100 LQKDGYIP
+100 KEGYIP

-152 ELKTFNKIEKFE
+152 TLKTFNRIGDFE
-164 VTKAPSVKIEDAK
+164 VTKAPTVKLEDAK
-177 KVAIEKLKGIKDF
+177 KVAIEKLKSIKDF
-190 DETKI
+190 DETKV
-195 KSETTVVD
+195 KSETSVIN
-203 IDKLPTKFTQN
+203 IDNLPTKFTKN
-214 KGLAVSHVFEY
+214 KGLVVAYVFEY
-225 EGTKVYVDANTKEL
+225 EDTKVYVDANTKEL
-239 LGADKLKSNDDTQ
+239 LGADKLKSNDRTQ
-252 SKKQY
+252 STKPY
-257 LVSRIYG
+257 VVSRICG

-300 VLSKKYNAPI
+300 VLSKKFNAPI
-310 LLTDAIKADKGLIQ
+310 LLTDANTADKSLIQ
-324 EIKRLQTKYFVKI
+324 EIRRLQTKYFVKI
-337 GGEKSISNEVATQL
+337 GGEKSISNEVAKQL
-351 LPKESKVKSYKGADR
+351 LPEKSKVRSFKGADR

-387 GENFADSLSIGAF
+387 GENFADSLSIGAY

-405 YPIVLVQKDKIND
+405 YPIVLVQKNKIND

-454 RISGNDRYETSL
+454 RIAGNDRYETSL

-476 QGAYLASGEVFADSL
+476 EGAYLASGEVFADSL
-491 AINPIAAR
+491 AINPIAAK

-515 TQQYLEKSKIV
+515 TLKYLEKSKII

-539 QIQQELAKTNPNV
+539 QIQQELAKNNQEV
-552 ATSVTFTYTKDGK
+552 ATTVTFTYTKDGK
-565 KITRELTNAE
+565 KVTRELTNAE

-581 LMNENKKHVTGE
+581 LMKEHDKYVKDP

-614 AVSVNIDKDE
+614 AVSVNIEKDE

-631 LEKGAKLNK
+631 AEKGATLNK
-640 DNDLAKQYIKFIENL
+640 DNELAKQYIKFIENL
-655 QQN
+655 KQN

>member
-1 MNKKLVAALTL
+1 MNKKILAGVLLT
-12 SALLLSTNSFAA
+12 SLLIGTNSFAA
-24 NETQKLDAI
+24 NETKKIDTLEDFGLKLDS
-33 KKLGLK
+33 KLDK
-39 IDQSIN
+39 T
-45 KSNLK
+45 NLA
-50 DEIKLQNG
+50 DEIKLENG
-58 ITLKFDKEGKLIGID
+58 VTLKFDKEGKLIGIN

-85 SDANFEDYLNSTISK
+85 SDDKFEDYLNNTITK
-100 LQKDGYIP
+100 LKKDGYIP
-108 KEYKL
+108 EGYKL
-113 VDKQD
+113 VDQQD

-152 ELKTFNKIEKFE
+152 ELKTFNKIGDFE
-164 VTKAPSVKIEDAK
+164 VAKAPTAKLEDAK
-177 KVAIEKLKGIKDF
+177 KVAIEKLKSIKDF

-195 KSETTVVD
+195 KSETSVIN
-203 IDKLPTKFTQN
+203 IDNLPTKFTKN
-214 KGLAVSHVFEY
+214 KGLVVAYVFEY
-225 EGTKVYVDANTKEL
+225 EDTKVYVDANTKEL
-239 LGADKLKSNDDTQ
+239 LGADKLKSNGNTQ
-252 SKKQY
+252 SKKPY
-257 LVSRIYG
+257 VVSRIYG

-310 LLTDAIKADKGLIQ
+310 LLTDAIKADKSLIQ

-337 GGEKSISNEVATQL
+337 GGEKSISNEVAKQL
-351 LPKESKVKSYKGADR
+351 LPEKSKVRSFKGADR

-387 GENFADSLSIGAF
+387 GENFADSLSIGAY

-405 YPIVLVQKDKIND
+405 YPIVLVQKNKIND

-454 RISGNDRYETSL
+454 RIAGNDRYETSL

-476 QGAYLASGEVFADSL
+476 EGAYLASGEVFADSL
-491 AINPIAAR
+491 AINPIAAK

-515 TQQYLEKSKIV
+515 TLEYLEKSKII

-539 QIQQELAKTNPNV
+539 QIQQELAKNNQEV
-552 ATSVTFTYTKDGK
+552 ATTVTFTYTKDGK
-565 KITRELTNAE
+565 KVTRELTNAE

-581 LMNENKKHVTGE
+581 LMNEHDKYVKDQ

-599 DNYFTLVGANGKTKV
+599 DNYFTLVGANGRTKV
-614 AVSVNIDKDE
+614 AVSVNIEKDE

-631 LEKGAKLNK
+631 LEKGATLNK
-640 DNDLAKQYIKFIENL
+640 DNELAKQYIKFIENL
-655 QQN
+655 KQN

>member
-1 MNKKLVAALTL
+1 MNKKIVAALTL
-12 SALLLSTNSFAA
+12 SALLLSTNSFAS
-24 NETQKLDAI
+24 NEKQKLDAI
-33 KKLGLK
+33 EKLGLK
-39 IDQSIN
+39 IDQSID
-45 KSNLK
+45 KTNLA

-58 ITLKFDKEGKLIGID
+58 ITLKFDKEGKLVGID

-85 SDANFEDYLNSTISK
+85 SDDKFEDYLNNTIAK
-100 LQKDGYIP
+100 LKKDGYIP
-108 KEYKL
+108 EGYKL

-164 VTKAPSVKIEDAK
+164 VTKAPSVKLEDAK
-177 KVAIEKLKGIKDF
+177 KIAIEKLKSIKDF
-190 DETKI
+190 DETKVE
-195 KSETTVVD
+195 SETTVVD
-203 IDKLPTKFTQN
+203 IDKLPTKFAQN
-214 KGLAVSHVFEY
+214 KGLKVSYVFEY
-225 EGTKVYVDANTKEL
+225 EGTKVYVDANTNEL
-239 LGADKLKSNDDTQ
+239 LGADKLKSDDNTQ
-252 SKKQY
+252 STKQY
-257 LVSRIYG
+257 VVSRING

-273 IAKSYIKTSEFA
+273 IAKSYIKSSEFA

-310 LLTDAIKADKGLIQ
+310 LLTDATTADKGLIQ

-351 LPKESKVKSYKGADR
+351 LPEGSKVKSYKGADR

-387 GENFADSLSIGAF
+387 GENFADSLSIGAY

-405 YPIVLVQKDKIND
+405 YPIVLVQKNKIND

-454 RISGNDRYETSL
+454 RIAGNDRYETSL

-515 TQQYLEKSKIV
+515 TQQYLENSKII
-526 QVAIIGGEKTVSK
+526 QVAIIGGEKTVFK
-539 QIQQELAKTNPNV
+539 EIQQELAKNNPNV
-552 ATSVTFTYTKDGK
+552 ATSVKLTYTKDGK
-565 KITRELTNAE
+565 KVTRELTNAE

-599 DNYFTLVGANGKTKV
+599 DNYFTLVAANGKTKV
-614 AVSVNIDKDE
+614 AVSVNIEKDG

-631 LEKGAKLNK
+631 LEKGATLNK

>member
-1 MNKKLVAALTL
+1 MNKKILAGVLLT
-12 SALLLSTNSFAA
+12 SLLIGTNSFAA
-24 NETQKLDAI
+24 NETKKIDTLEDFGLKLDS
-33 KKLGLK
+33 KLDK
-39 IDQSIN
+39 T
-45 KSNLK
+45 NLA
-50 DEIKLQNG
+50 DEIKLENG
-58 ITLKFDKEGKLIGID
+58 VTLKFDKDGKLVLLDG
-73 ALSSTEKLLSGK
+73 LSAKADILKAK
-85 SDANFEDYLNSTISK
+85 SDEKFEDYKNKTLDMLK
-100 LQKDGYIP
+100 KEGYIP
-108 KEYKL
+108 EGYKL
-113 VDKQD
+113 VDQQD

-152 ELKTFNKIEKFE
+152 ELKAFNKIEKFE
-164 VTKAPSVKIEDAK
+164 VTKAPTAKLEDAK
-177 KVAIEKLKGIKDF
+177 KVAIEKLKSIKDF
-190 DETKI
+190 DETKV
-195 KSETTVVD
+195 KSETSVIN
-203 IDKLPTKFTQN
+203 IDNLPTKFTKN
-214 KGLAVSHVFEY
+214 KGLVVAYVFEY

-239 LGADKLKSNDDTQ
+239 LGADKLKSNGNTQ
-252 SKKQY
+252 SKKPY
-257 LVSRIYG
+257 VVSRIYG

-300 VLSKKYNAPI
+300 VLSKKHNAPI
-310 LLTDAIKADKGLIQ
+310 LLTDAKKSDKSLIQ

-337 GGEKSISNEVATQL
+337 GGEKSISNEVAKQL
-351 LPKESKVKSYKGADR
+351 LPEKSKVRSFKGADR

-387 GENFADSLSIGAF
+387 GENFADSLSIGAY

-405 YPIVLVQKDKIND
+405 YPIVLVQKNKIND

-454 RISGNDRYETSL
+454 RIAGNDRYETSL

-476 QGAYLASGEVFADSL
+476 EGAYLASGEVFADSL
-491 AINPIAAR
+491 AINPIAAK

-515 TQQYLEKSKIV
+515 TLEYLEKSKII

-539 QIQQELAKTNPNV
+539 QIQQELAKNNQEV
-552 ATSVTFTYTKDGK
+552 ATTVTFTYTKDGK
-565 KITRELTNAE
+565 KVTRELTNAE

-581 LMNENKKHVTGE
+581 LMKEHDKYVKDK

-599 DNYFTLVGANGKTKV
+599 DNYFTLVGNNGRTKV
-614 AVSVNIDKDE
+614 AVSVNIEKNE

-631 LEKGAKLNK
+631 NEKGATLNK
-640 DNDLAKQYIKFIENL
+640 DNELAKQYIKFIENL
-655 QQN
+655 KQN

>member
-1 MNKKLVAALTL
+1 MNKKIVAALTL
-12 SALLLSTNSFAA
+12 SALLLSTNSFAS
-24 NETQKLDAI
+24 NEKQKLDAI
-33 KKLGLK
+33 EKLGLK
-39 IDQSIN
+39 IDQSID
-45 KSNLK
+45 KTNLA

-58 ITLKFDKEGKLIGID
+58 ITLKFDKDGKLVGIN

-85 SDANFEDYLNSTISK
+85 SDDKFEDYLNKTIDK
-100 LQKDGYIP
+100 LKKDGYIP
-108 KEYKL
+108 EGYKL

-152 ELKTFNKIEKFE
+152 ELKAFNKIEEFE
-164 VTKAPSVKIEDAK
+164 VTKAPSVKLEDAK
-177 KVAIEKLKGIKDF
+177 KVAIEKLKSIKGF
-190 DETKI
+190 NETKV
-195 KSETTVVD
+195 KSKTTVVD
-203 IDKLPTKFTQN
+203 VDKLPTKFTQN
-214 KGLAVSHVFEY
+214 KGLRVSYVFEY

-239 LGADKLKSNDDTQ
+239 LGADKLKSDDNTQ
-252 SKKQY
+252 STKQY
-257 LVSRIYG
+257 VVSRING
-264 KDRIDTSIQ
+264 KDRMDTSIQ

-310 LLTDAIKADKGLIQ
+310 LLTDAKTADKGLIQ

-337 GGEKSISNEVATQL
+337 GGEKSISNEVAKQL
-351 LPKESKVKSYKGADR
+351 LPKGSKVKSYKGADR

-374 KEFKDADTCIIAS
+374 KEFKNADTCIIAS
-387 GENFADSLSIGAF
+387 GENFADSLSIGAY

-405 YPIVLVQKDKIND
+405 YPIVLVQKNKIND

-454 RISGNDRYETSL
+454 RIAGNDRYETSL

-499 FDVPLIL
+499 LDVPLIL

-515 TQQYLEKSKIV
+515 TQQYLENSKIV

-539 QIQQELAKTNPNV
+539 EIQQELAKTNPNV
-552 ATSVTFTYTKDGK
+552 ATSVKFTYTKDGK
-565 KITRELTNAE
+565 KFTRELTNAE

-581 LMNENKKHVTGE
+581 LMNEHDKYVKDQ

-614 AVSVNIDKDE
+614 AVSVNIGKDE

-631 LEKGAKLNK
+631 LEKGATLNK

>member
-1 MNKKLVAALTL
+1 MNKKIVAALTL
-12 SALLLSTNSFAA
+12 SALLLSTNSFAS
-24 NETQKLDAI
+24 NEKQKLDAI
-33 KKLGLK
+33 EKLGLK
-39 IDQSIN
+39 IDQSID
-45 KSNLK
+45 KTNLA

-58 ITLKFDKEGKLIGID
+58 ITLKFDKEGKLVGID

-85 SDANFEDYLNSTISK
+85 SDDKFEDYLNNTIAK
-100 LQKDGYIP
+100 LKKDGYIP
-108 KEYKL
+108 EGYKL

-164 VTKAPSVKIEDAK
+164 VTKAPSVKLEDAK
-177 KVAIEKLKGIKDF
+177 KIAIEKLKSIKDF
-190 DETKI
+190 DETKVE
-195 KSETTVVD
+195 SETTVVD
-203 IDKLPTKFTQN
+203 IDKLPTKFAQN
-214 KGLAVSHVFEY
+214 KGLKVSYVFEY
-225 EGTKVYVDANTKEL
+225 EGTKVYVDANTNEL
-239 LGADKLKSNDDTQ
+239 LGADKLKSDDNTQ
-252 SKKQY
+252 STKQY
-257 LVSRIYG
+257 VVSRING

-273 IAKSYIKTSEFA
+273 IAKSYIKSSEFA

-310 LLTDAIKADKGLIQ
+310 LLTDATTADKGLIQ

-351 LPKESKVKSYKGADR
+351 LPEGSKVKSYKGADR

-387 GENFADSLSIGAF
+387 GENFADSLSIGAY

-405 YPIVLVQKDKIND
+405 YPIVLVQKNKIND

-454 RISGNDRYETSL
+454 RIVGNDRYETSL

-515 TQQYLEKSKIV
+515 TQQYLENSKII
-526 QVAIIGGEKTVSK
+526 QVAIIGGEKTVFK
-539 QIQQELAKTNPNV
+539 EIQQELAKNNPNV
-552 ATSVTFTYTKDGK
+552 ATSVKLTYTKDGK
-565 KITRELTNAE
+565 KVTRELTNAE

-599 DNYFTLVGANGKTKV
+599 DNYFTLVAANGKTKV
-614 AVSVNIDKDE
+614 AVSVNIEKDG

-631 LEKGAKLNK
+631 LEKGATLNK

-655 QQN
+655 HQN

>member
-1 MNKKLVAALTL
+1 MNKKIIVGLMITATF
-12 SALLLSTNSFAA
+12 LSTTSLAS
-24 NETQKLDAI
+24 NES
-33 KKLGLK
+33 KKLETLKNFDLK
-39 IDQSIN
+39 IDEQIDKN
-45 KSNLK
+45 NLK
-50 DEIKLQNG
+50 DEIVLQNG
-58 ITLKFDKEGKLIGID
+58 VRLKFDEKGNLIEYD
-73 ALSSTEKLLSGK
+73 ALNNTAKIRTRSV
-85 SDANFEDYLNSTISK
+85 DANFGDYLNSTISK
-100 LQKDGYIP
+100 LQKEGYIP

-139 YNIITVS
+139 YNIIIVS

-152 ELKTFNKIEKFE
+152 ELKTFNKIGDFE
-164 VTKAPSVKIEDAK
+164 VTKKPTIKIEDAK
-177 KVAIEKLKGIKDF
+177 KVAIEKLKSIKDF
-190 DETKI
+190 DETKV
-195 KSETTVVD
+195 KSETSVIN
-203 IDKLPTKFTQN
+203 IDNLSTKFTKN
-214 KGLAVSHVFEY
+214 KGLVVAYVFEY
-225 EGTKVYVDANTKEL
+225 EDTKVYVDANTKEL
-239 LGADKLKSNDDTQ
+239 LGSDKLKSNSNTQ
-252 SKKQY
+252 STKPY
-257 LVSRIYG
+257 VVSRIYG

-273 IAKSYIKTSEFA
+273 IAKSYIKSSEFA

-310 LLTDAIKADKGLIQ
+310 LLTDAKKSDKSLIQ
-324 EIKRLQTKYFVKI
+324 EIKRLQTTYFVKI
-337 GGEKSISNEVATQL
+337 GGEKSISNEVAKQL
-351 LPKESKVKSYKGADR
+351 LPEKSKVRSFKGADR

-387 GENFADSLSIGAF
+387 GENFADSLSIGAY

-405 YPIVLVQKDKIND
+405 YPIVLVQKNKIND

-425 DSKIKKCY
+425 NTKIKKCY

-454 RISGNDRYETSL
+454 RIAGNDRYETSL

-476 QGAYLASGEVFADSL
+476 KGAYLASGEVFADSL
-491 AINPIAAR
+491 AINPIAAK
-499 FDVPLIL
+499 FNVPLIL

-515 TQQYLEKSKIV
+515 TLEYLEKSKII

-539 QIQQELAKTNPNV
+539 QIQQELAKNNQEV
-552 ATSVTFTYTKDGK
+552 ATTVTFTYTKDGK
-565 KITRELTNAE
+565 KVTRELTNAE

-581 LMNENKKHVTGE
+581 LMNEHDKYVKDK

-599 DNYFTLVGANGKTKV
+599 NNYFTLVGANGRTKV
-614 AVSVNIDKDE
+614 AVSVNIEKDE

-631 LEKGAKLNK
+631 AEKGATLNK
-640 DNDLAKQYIKFIENL
+640 DNELAKQYIKFIENL
-655 QQN
+655 KQN

>member
-1 MNKKLVAALTL
+1 MNKKLITALTL
-12 SALLLSTNSFAA
+12 STLLLTTNSFAS
-24 NETQKLDAI
+24 NETQKLDAME
-33 KKLGLK
+33 KLGLK
-39 IDQSIN
+39 IDESIDKTN
-45 KSNLK
+45 IK
-50 DEIKLQNG
+50 DEIKLENG
-58 ITLKFDKEGKLIGID
+58 ITLKFDKEGKLIAID
-73 ALSSTEKLLSGK
+73 ALSSTEKLLSEK
-85 SDANFEDYLNSTISK
+85 TDVKFEDYLNNTIAK
-100 LQKDGYIP
+100 LKKEGYIP

-130 ENSFNVKNP
+130 ENPYNVKNP
-139 YNIITVS
+139 YNIITIS

-152 ELKTFNKIEKFE
+152 ELKTFNKIGDFE
-164 VTKAPSVKIEDAK
+164 ITKAPEIKLEDAK
-177 KVAIEKLKGIKDF
+177 KVAIDKLKSIKNF
-190 DETKI
+190 DESKV
-195 KSETTVVD
+195 KSETSVIN
-203 IDKLPTKFTQN
+203 IDTLPTKFTQN
-214 KGLAVSHVFEY
+214 KGLVVAYVFEY
-225 EGTKVYVDANTKEL
+225 EDTKVYVDANTKEM
-239 LGADKLKSNDDTQ
+239 LGADKLKANTE
-252 SKKQY
+252 KQFI
-257 LVSRIYG
+257 VSRIYG

-310 LLTDAIKADKGLIQ
+310 LLTDVIKADKSLIQ

-351 LPKESKVKSYKGADR
+351 LPEKSKVKSYKGADR

-374 KEFKDADTCIIAS
+374 KEFNDADTCIIAS
-387 GENFADSLSIGAF
+387 GENFSDSLSIGAF

-454 RISGNDRYETSL
+454 RIAGNDRYETSL

-515 TQQYLEKSKIV
+515 TQEYLDNSKII

-552 ATSVTFTYTKDGK
+552 ATSVKFTYTKDAK
-565 KITRELTNAE
+565 KVTRELTNAE

-581 LMNENKKHVTGE
+581 LMNEHEKYVTGE

-599 DNYFTLVGANGKTKV
+599 DNYFTLVGANGRTKV
-614 AVSVNIDKDE
+614 AVSVNIGKDE

-631 LEKGAKLNK
+631 LEKGATLNK

>member
-1 MNKKLVAALTL
+1 MNKKILAGVLLT
-12 SALLLSTNSFAA
+12 SLLIGTNSFAA
-24 NETQKLDAI
+24 NETKKIDTLEDFGLKLDS
-33 KKLGLK
+33 KLDK
-39 IDQSIN
+39 T
-45 KSNLK
+45 NLA
-50 DEIKLQNG
+50 DEIKLENG
-58 ITLKFDKEGKLIGID
+58 VTLKFDKDGKLVLLDG
-73 ALSSTEKLLSGK
+73 LSAKADILKAK
-85 SDANFEDYLNSTISK
+85 SDEKFEDYKNKTLDMLK
-100 LQKDGYIP
+100 KEGYIP

-113 VDKQD
+113 VDKQN

-152 ELKTFNKIEKFE
+152 EFKTFNKIEDFE
-164 VTKAPSVKIEDAK
+164 VTKAPTAKLEDAK
-177 KVAIEKLKGIKDF
+177 KVAIEKLKSIKDF
-190 DETKI
+190 DETKV
-195 KSETTVVD
+195 KSETSVIN
-203 IDKLPTKFTQN
+203 IDNLSTKFTKN
-214 KGLAVSHVFEY
+214 KGLVVAYVFEY
-225 EGTKVYVDANTKEL
+225 EDTKVYVDANTKEL
-239 LGADKLKSNDDTQ
+239 LGADKLKSNGNTQ
-252 SKKQY
+252 STKPY
-257 LVSRIYG
+257 VVSRING
-264 KDRIDTSIQ
+264 KNRIDTSIQ
-273 IAKSYIKTSEFA
+273 IAKSYIKSSEFA

-310 LLTDAIKADKGLIQ
+310 LLTDAKTADKGLIQ

-337 GGEKSISNEVATQL
+337 GGEKSISNEVAKQL
-351 LPKESKVKSYKGADR
+351 LPEKSKVRSFKGADR

-387 GENFADSLSIGAF
+387 GENFADSLSIGAY

-405 YPIVLVQKDKIND
+405 YPIVLVQKNKIND

-433 IVGGENSVSKSLEK
+433 IVGGENSISKSLEK

-454 RISGNDRYETSL
+454 RIAGNDRYETSL

-476 QGAYLASGEVFADSL
+476 EGAYLASGEVFADSL
-491 AINPIAAR
+491 AINPIAAK

-515 TQQYLEKSKIV
+515 TLEYLEKSKII

-539 QIQQELAKTNPNV
+539 QIQQELAKNNQEV
-552 ATSVTFTYTKDGK
+552 AKTVTFTYTKDGK
-565 KITRELTNAE
+565 KVTRELTNAE

-581 LMNENKKHVTGE
+581 LMNEHDKYVKDQ

-599 DNYFTLVGANGKTKV
+599 NNYFTLVGANGRTKV
-614 AVSVNIDKDE
+614 AVSVNIEKDE

-631 LEKGAKLNK
+631 AEKGATLNK
-640 DNDLAKQYIKFIENL
+640 DNELAKQYIKFIENL
-655 QQN
+655 KQN

>member
-1 MNKKLVAALTL
+1 MNKKIIAGLMITATF
-12 SALLLSTNSFAA
+12 LSTTSLAS
-24 NETQKLDAI
+24 NES
-33 KKLGLK
+33 KKLETLKNFDLK
-39 IDQSIN
+39 IDEQIDKN
-45 KSNLK
+45 NLK
-50 DEIKLQNG
+50 DEIELQNG
-58 ITLKFDKEGKLIGID
+58 VRLKFDEKGNLIEYD
-73 ALSSTEKLLSGK
+73 ALNSTAKIRTRSVDVE
-85 SDANFEDYLNSTISK
+85 FTDYLNNTITK
-100 LQKDGYIP
+100 LKKDGYIP
-108 KEYKL
+108 EGYKL
-113 VDKQD
+113 VDQQD

-152 ELKTFNKIEKFE
+152 EFKTFNKIEKFE
-164 VTKAPSVKIEDAK
+164 VTKAPTAKLEDAK
-177 KVAIEKLKGIKDF
+177 KVAIEKLKSIKDF
-190 DETKI
+190 DETKV
-195 KSETTVVD
+195 KSETSVIN
-203 IDKLPTKFTQN
+203 IDNVPTKFTKN
-214 KGLAVSHVFEY
+214 KGLVVAYVFEY
-225 EGTKVYVDANTKEL
+225 EDTKVYVDANTKEL
-239 LGADKLKSNDDTQ
+239 LGADKLKSNADTQ
-252 SKKQY
+252 STKPY
-257 LVSRIYG
+257 VVSRIYG

-300 VLSKKYNAPI
+300 VLSKKFNAPI
-310 LLTDAIKADKGLIQ
+310 LLTDAKTADKGLIQ

-337 GGEKSISNEVATQL
+337 GGEKSISNKVAKQL
-351 LPKESKVKSYKGADR
+351 LPEKSKVRSFKGADR

-387 GENFADSLSIGAF
+387 GENFADSLSIGAY

-454 RISGNDRYETSL
+454 RIAGNDRYETSL

-476 QGAYLASGEVFADSL
+476 EGAYLASGEVFADSL
-491 AINPIAAR
+491 AINPIAAK

-515 TQQYLEKSKIV
+515 TLEYLEKSKII

-539 QIQQELAKTNPNV
+539 QIQQELAKNNQEV
-552 ATSVTFTYTKDGK
+552 ATTVTFTYTKDGK
-565 KITRELTNAE
+565 KVTRELTNAE

-581 LMNENKKHVTGE
+581 LMNEHDKYVKDQ

-599 DNYFTLVGANGKTKV
+599 NNYFTLVGANGRTKV
-614 AVSVNIDKDE
+614 AVSVNIEKDE

-631 LEKGAKLNK
+631 LEKGATLNK
-640 DNDLAKQYIKFIENL
+640 DNELAKQYIKFIENL
-655 QQN
+655 KQN

>member
-12 SALLLSTNSFAA
+12 SALLLSTNSFAS

-39 IDQSIN
+39 IDQSID

-73 ALSSTEKLLSGK
+73 ALSSTEKLLPGK
-85 SDANFEDYLNSTISK
+85 SNDKFEDYFNSTISK
-100 LQKDGYIP
+100 LQKEGYIP
-108 KEYKL
+108 EGYKL
-113 VDKQD
+113 VDQQD

-152 ELKTFNKIEKFE
+152 ELKTFNKIEEFE
-164 VTKAPSVKIEDAK
+164 VTKAPTIKIEDAK

-190 DETKI
+190 DETKV

-203 IDKLPTKFTQN
+203 VDKLPTKFTQN
-214 KGLAVSHVFEY
+214 KGLKVSYVFEY

-239 LGADKLKSNDDTQ
+239 VGADKLKTDDNTQ

-257 LVSRIYG
+257 VVSRIYG

-310 LLTDAIKADKGLIQ
+310 LLTDAIKADKSLIQ

-351 LPKESKVKSYKGADR
+351 LPEGSKVKSYKGADR

-454 RISGNDRYETSL
+454 RIAGNDRYETSL

-515 TQQYLEKSKIV
+515 TQEYLDNSKIV
-526 QVAIIGGEKTVSK
+526 QIAIIGGEKTVSK

-552 ATSVTFTYTKDGK
+552 ATSVKFTYTKDGK

-581 LMNENKKHVTGE
+581 LMNEHEKYVTGE

-614 AVSVNIDKDE
+614 AVSVNIEKDE

-631 LEKGAKLNK
+631 LEKGATLNK

>member
-1 MNKKLVAALTL
+1 MNKKILAGVLLT
-12 SALLLSTNSFAA
+12 SLLIGSNSFAA
-24 NETQKLDAI
+24 NETKKLDAI
-33 KKLGLK
+33 EKLGLK
-39 IDQSIN
+39 IDQSID
-45 KSNLK
+45 KTNLA
-50 DEIKLQNG
+50 DEIKLQNK
-58 ITLKFDKEGKLIGID
+58 ITLKFDKEGKLIGIN

-85 SDANFEDYLNSTISK
+85 SDDKFEDYLNNTITK
-100 LQKDGYIP
+100 LKKDGYIP
-108 KEYKL
+108 EGYKL
-113 VDKQD
+113 VDQQD

-152 ELKTFNKIEKFE
+152 ELKTFNKIGDFE
-164 VTKAPSVKIEDAK
+164 VAKAPTAKLEDAK
-177 KVAIEKLKGIKDF
+177 KVAIEKLKSIKGF

-214 KGLAVSHVFEY
+214 KGLKVSYVFEY

-239 LGADKLKSNDDTQ
+239 LGADKLKSNADTQ

-257 LVSRIYG
+257 VVSRIYG

-310 LLTDAIKADKGLIQ
+310 LLTDAIKADKSLIQ

-337 GGEKSISNEVATQL
+337 GGEKSISNEVAKQL
-351 LPKESKVKSYKGADR
+351 LPEKSKVKSYKGSDR

-454 RISGNDRYETSL
+454 RIAGNDRYETSL

-476 QGAYLASGEVFADSL
+476 QGAYLTSGEVFADSL

-515 TQQYLEKSKIV
+515 TQEYLENSKIV
-526 QVAIIGGEKTVSK
+526 QIAIIGGEKTVSK

-552 ATSVTFTYTKDGK
+552 ATSVKFTYTKDGK
-565 KITRELTNAE
+565 KVTRELTNAE

-581 LMNENKKHVTGE
+581 LMNEHEKYVTGE

-614 AVSVNIDKDE
+614 AVSVNIEKNE

-631 LEKGAKLNK
+631 TEKGATLNK
-640 DNDLAKQYIKFIENL
+640 DNELAKQYIKFIENL
-655 QQN
+655 KQN